1 MPLNKSHKRYIQYD
15 TYVRIKNM
23 KDKAILF
30 MATYLCSKGI
40 FKILGN
46 DKCGIEGSFYTFRV
60 KGK

>member
-1 MPLNKSHKRYIQYD
+1 
-15 TYVRIKNM
+15 M